1 MLLKP
6 LVQVGTVRPKYDIA
20 DVFRQ
25 YGAAYRR
32 EHPVTWQQHKVMRD
46 IVQCRTAALGGYVEQ
61 CLDCGRLRVCYVP
74 CDNRHCPKCGAF
86 EKAQWLEARKATLLP
101 IHYFH
106 VVFTVDHAVNPLVR
120 ANQKAVYDLLFRAA
134 TETLKE
140 YGQRYLGGEIGITA
154 VLHTWGQDLGEHI
167 HLHCIV
173 TGGALSPKGIPAG
186 QQTERGPRWQ
196 AAKKGWLFPI
206 VALSRDYRDRFCA
219 GLKRLVR
226 RRSLKLVGACE
237 GLEVGTLVTQMQAQ
251 KWEVYVKETYA
262 DPEQLLQ
269 YVGGYIYRIA
279 ISNYRLVGIGQGRVS
294 FTYHDN
300 RDGGQEKVM
309 TLEASE
315 FIRRFLLHVLP
326 PRYVRVR
333 HYGLHHASKKR
344 ALIQCRV
351 LLGLQA
357 QAPPPAPLLFIEWLK
372 SLLEEDPRAC
382 PFCGGMMARR
392 AEFGPVPSLWW
403 LLLVLLGI
411 QMRGR
416 VVQ

>member
-6 LVQVGTVRPKYDIA
+6 IVAVGNTRPAYEVA

-25 YGAAYRR
+25 YGAAYQRA
-32 EHPVTWQQHKVMRD
+32 HPVTWQQAKVMRD
-46 IVQCRTAALGGYVEQ
+46 IVQCRTAVLGGYVEQ
-61 CLDCGRLRVCYVP
+61 CLDCGRLRIFYVP

-86 EKAQWLEARKATLLP
+86 EKAQWLEARKASLLP
-101 IHYFH
+101 IQYFH

-120 ANQKAVYDLLFRAA
+120 ANQKVIYDLLFRAA

-173 TGGALSPKGIPAG
+173 TGGAL
-186 QQTERGPRWQ
+186 QQTETGPHWQ
-196 AAKKGWLFPI
+196 ATKQGWLFPI
-206 VALSRDYRDRFCA
+206 VALSRDYRDCFCER
-219 GLKRLVR
+219 LKRLARQR
-226 RRSLKLVGACE
+226 RLKLVGQCE
-237 GLEVGTLVTQMQAQ
+237 GLEVAALATEMQA
-251 KWEVYVKETYA
+251 KRWEVYIKESYD
-262 DPEQLLQ
+262 DPERLLAYLGN
-269 YVGGYIYRIA
+269 YVYRIA
-279 ISNYRLVGIGQGRVS
+279 ISNYRLVDIGHGRVS

-300 RDGGQEKVM
+300 KDGGQEKVM
-309 TLEASE
+309 TLEAVE

-326 PRYVRVR
+326 QRYVRVR

-357 QAPPPAPLLFIEWLK
+357 EAPPPAPLLFIEWLK
-372 SLLEEDPRAC
+372 SLLEEDPRTC
-382 PFCGGMMARR
+382 PFCGGVMARR
-392 AEFGPVPSLWW
+392 GEFGPVPSLW
-403 LLLVLLGI
+403 LLLLALLGI
-411 QMRGR
+411 RIRGR